1 MLAFESFLCCQFI
14 VTASIIDVW
23 LLRIDMIFRAWAQIC
38 FELPALPFPLSMG
51 GDNWRLNLTSASSL
65 FTLFTLEL
73 SVLVNW

>member
-1 MLAFESFLCCQFI
+1 
-14 VTASIIDVW
+14 
-23 LLRIDMIFRAWAQIC
+23 MIFRAWAQIC
-38 FELPALPFPLSMG
+38 FELPALPFPLWMG